1 MYRDVRFHCTLG
13 TAARVTLSIMLNF
26 HQIRNIRRFQAYA
39 LVGVIGAILS
49 GHYLSQ
55 AAPQDKTASGHH
67 GTAHQ
72 MFEETSFFKYLFQET
87 KTNVLVS

>member
-1 MYRDVRFHCTLG
+1 M
-13 TAARVTLSIMLNF
+13 
-26 HQIRNIRRFQAYA
+26 
-39 LVGVIGAILS
+39 GAILS

-67 GTAHQ
+67 GTAQQ
-72 MFEETSFFKYLFQET
+72 MFEETSFLKHLFQET